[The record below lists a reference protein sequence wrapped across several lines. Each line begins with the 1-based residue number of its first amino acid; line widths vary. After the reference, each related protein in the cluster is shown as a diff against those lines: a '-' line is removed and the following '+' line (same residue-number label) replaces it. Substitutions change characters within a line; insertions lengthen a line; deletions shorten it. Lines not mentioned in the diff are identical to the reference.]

1 MEIVRM
7 SELPILYR
15 TLYDMD
21 TLPKKVLEEL
31 SEMSGQKKGICHGE
45 VCQTLI
51 SGICNITKLYHFQ
64 SKPSLCL
71 HTSFRLWMSCNF
83 RNQIMV
89 HIMILWGF
97 SFCFFDNQNRLF
109 LNWRKF
115 WWLILK
121 INNQRRLVLSM
132 LVKFQWL
139 LICWKRYVGGV
150 GCMKDLSD

>member
-64 SKPSLCL
+64 SKPSLYL
-71 HTSFRLWMSCNF
+71 HTSFRLWISCNF

-89 HIMILWGF
+89 HILWGF

-132 LVKFQWL
+132 LVKFQGL